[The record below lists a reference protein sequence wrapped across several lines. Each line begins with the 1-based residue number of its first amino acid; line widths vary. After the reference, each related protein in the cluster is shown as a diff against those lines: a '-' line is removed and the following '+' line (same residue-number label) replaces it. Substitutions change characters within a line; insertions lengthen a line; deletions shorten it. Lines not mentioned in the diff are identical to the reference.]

1 MMSIVQYPFITEKAM
16 GHMEDGKLQVIVD
29 FRSNKYQIKKDIEAL
44 YGFKVT
50 SVRTMTT
57 MKGQKKA
64 IISFEKADA
73 ASEIATRLGL
83 A

>member
-1 MMSIVQYPFITEKAM
+1 MMIVKYPFITEKAM
-16 GHMEDGKLQVIVD
+16 LHMEDSKLQVIVD
-29 FRSNKYQIKKDIEAL
+29 FRANKHQIKTDMEEL
-44 YGFKVT
+44 YGFKVS

-64 IISFEKADA
+64 IITFEKPDA
-73 ASEIATRLGL
+73 AHEIATRLGL

>member
-1 MMSIVQYPFITEKAM
+1 MMSIKYPFITEKAM
-16 GHMEDGKLQVIVD
+16 LHMENSKLQVIVD
-29 FRSNKYQIKKDIEAL
+29 FRANKHQIKADMEEL
-44 YGFKVT
+44 YGFKVAD
-50 SVRTMTT
+50 VRTMTT

-64 IISFEKADA
+64 IITFEKSDA

>member
-1 MMSIVQYPFITEKAM
+1 MMSVEYPFITEKAM
-16 GHMEDGKLQVIVD
+16 LHMEDSKLQVIVD
-29 FRSNKYQIKKDIEAL
+29 SRANKQQIKRDVEEL

-64 IISFEKADA
+64 IITFEKSEA
-73 ASEIATRLGL
+73 AHEIATRLGL

>member
-1 MMSIVQYPFITEKAM
+1 MNSIKYPFITEKAM
-16 GHMEDGKLQVIVD
+16 LHMENSKLQVIVD
-29 FRSNKYQIKKDIEAL
+29 FRANKYQIQTDIEAL

-50 SVRTMTT
+50 NVRTMTT

-64 IISFEKADA
+64 IITFEKPDA